1 MFFPC
6 LPVQVIQDK
15 VKKNYNMDMW
25 IRQCDRGILSCY
37 IAQVTVISDLRN
49 IVIKHGLIR
58 RDSMIFKNPCSEVV
72 LETFSRTTKNVRHS
86 NRWRALLESI
96 HRKWVVYL
104 LSFKAVT
111 IVEGKKSVDVKVEL
125 CYCNEELCN
134 VDLSAGP
141 GLNTGPILTLLNILV
156 LTLVMKWEKRQMVLY
171 LLFSFKGFKHSG
183 NHLTLIKHEI

>member
-49 IVIKHGLIR
+49 IVIKHGLIC

-72 LETFSRTTKNVRHS
+72 LETFSPTMKNARHS
-86 NRWRALLESI
+86 NRWRALL
-96 HRKWVVYL
+96 VYTSQMSSL
-104 LSFKAVT
+104 FTFLQ
-111 IVEGKKSVDVKVEL
+111 GGDDRRG
-125 CYCNEELCN
+125 EEVC
-134 VDLSAGP
+134 
-141 GLNTGPILTLLNILV
+141 
-156 LTLVMKWEKRQMVLY
+156 
-171 LLFSFKGFKHSG
+171 
-183 NHLTLIKHEI
+183 